1 MSKAPKVK
9 SLRKKKERGDEVD
22 FLHADKHQTS
32 LQVNTIN
39 VVGMASH
46 VKSTQSCKFT
56 KYLENLKKEEKIEVN
71 F

>member
-1 MSKAPKVK
+1 MSKAPKITSLQFLKK
-9 SLRKKKERGDEVD
+9 SEGDEVD

-46 VKSTQSCKFT
+46 VKSTQSCKFA
-56 KYLENLKKEEKIEVN
+56 KYLESLKKEVEIWS
-71 F
+71 